1 MAYVLESSELRS
13 VFFKEK
19 LDLAFRNKVIEIECR
34 KQEGQYENRKAENM
48 SKREKGL
55 YNRQL
60 IESIESSTKS
70 KLPVEPRNKSAD
82 VHRAYQIILAEHF
95 RKGKRDSKQNIS
107 VGITNKMEKTSTQ
120 EKDADIKI
128 SNYKNSDIPEANL
141 KHKSHK
147 GKKGKNL
154 TLIII
159 IF

>member
-1 MAYVLESSELRS
+1 MRS

-34 KQEGQYENRKAENM
+34 KQEGQYENRKTENM

-60 IESIESSTKS
+60 MESIESSTKT

-95 RKGKRDSKQNIS
+95 RKGKRDSKPNIS
-107 VGITNKMEKTSTQ
+107 VSIKNKMEKTSTR
-120 EKDADIKI
+120 EKDVDIKM
-128 SNYKNSDIPEANL
+128 SNYKNRDVPEANL

-147 GKKGKNL
+147 GKKRKNL

-159 IF
+159 ILQA

>member
-1 MAYVLESSELRS
+1 MRS

-34 KQEGQYENRKAENM
+34 KQEGQYENRKTENM

-60 IESIESSTKS
+60 MESIESSTKT

-95 RKGKRDSKQNIS
+95 RKGKRDSKPNIS
-107 VGITNKMEKTSTQ
+107 VSIKNKMEKTSTR
-120 EKDADIKI
+120 EKDVDIKM
-128 SNYKNSDIPEANL
+128 SNYKNRDVPEANL
-141 KHKSHK
+141 KHKTHK
-147 GKKGKNL
+147 GKKRKNL

-159 IF
+159 ILQA